1 MRYILYYT
9 PLVLWA
15 ALIFFLSSEGSDSS
29 SGRSDAIVEVI
40 RTVGASWPQDLLTFL
55 TRKAAHIFAYFVL
68 GVLAF
73 NALRQHGLPLR
84 RVALLSIGFVAAY
97 AISDEI
103 HQLFVPGR
111 SGEVRDVLID
121 SIAGTVGVAA
131 CYGAITSMKQYRKT
145 LK

>member
-1 MRYILYYT
+1 MRYFLHYV

-15 ALIFFLSSEGSDSS
+15 ALIFYFSSEGSDSS

-40 RTVGASWPQDLLTFL
+40 RAVGASWPQELLTFL
-55 TRKAAHIFAYFVL
+55 TRKAAHIIAYFIL
-68 GVLAF
+68 GILAF
-73 NALRQHGLPLR
+73 FAIRQHGLPVR
-84 RVALLSIGFVAAY
+84 RTILLSIGFVVVY

-121 SIAGTVGVAA
+121 SVAGTVGVAA
-131 CYGAITSMKQYRKT
+131 MYALTYWRVKKHH
-145 LK
+145 KD